1 MAIQPVRIIEAEF
14 AVDTRR
20 DQFSGLRT
28 RYFVHVT
35 YGRRDLRV
43 GSRTGH
49 NGLVNELDEL
59 ALAAQA
65 GNRFAL
71 DSFTRKTLP
80 AVQGLCRHLGDP
92 DTADDLVQET
102 YARMM
107 RSLPN
112 FRGEG
117 SAKSWLLRI
126 ARNTCADATRVRRR
140 RRSRDAFAPVPDVAD
155 APPAGWTEVASVLR
169 VLDNDRRQA
178 FVLTQIL
185 DLSYQDAADI
195 LECPIGTVRSRVAR
209 AREDLLAAERR
220 AEQYG

>member
-1 MAIQPVRIIEAEF
+1 M
-14 AVDTRR
+14 
-20 DQFSGLRT
+20 
-28 RYFVHVT
+28 
-35 YGRRDLRV
+35 
-43 GSRTGH
+43 H
-49 NGLVNELDEL
+49 NGAVNELDEL
-59 ALAAQA
+59 ALAARD

-80 AVQGLCRHLGDP
+80 AVQSLCRHLGDP
-92 DTADDLVQET
+92 DNAEDLVQET

-112 FRGEG
+112 FRGDG
-117 SAKSWLLRI
+117 SARSWLLRI

-140 RRSRDAFAPVPDVAD
+140 RRTRDSFAAVPDVAD
-155 APPAGWTEVASVLR
+155 VPHSGWSEVTSVLR
-169 VLDNDRRQA
+169 SLSPDRQQA

-185 DLSYQDAADI
+185 DLPYQDAAEI

-220 AEQYG
+220 SEQVG

>member
-1 MAIQPVRIIEAEF
+1 M
-14 AVDTRR
+14 
-20 DQFSGLRT
+20 
-28 RYFVHVT
+28 
-35 YGRRDLRV
+35 
-43 GSRTGH
+43 H
-49 NGLVNELDEL
+49 NGRVNELNEL
-59 ALAAQA
+59 ALAARD

-80 AVQGLCRHLGDP
+80 AVQSLCRHLGDP
-92 DTADDLVQET
+92 DNAEDLVQET

-112 FRGEG
+112 FRGDG
-117 SAKSWLLRI
+117 SARSWLLRI

-140 RRSRDAFAPVPDVAD
+140 RRTRDSFAEVPDIAD
-155 APPAGWTEVASVLR
+155 APRSGWTEVTSVLR
-169 VLDNDRRQA
+169 SLSLERRQA

-185 DLSYQDAADI
+185 DLPYQDAAEI

-220 AEQYG
+220 SEQVG